1 MYKYK
6 KRRNTMLYVILLH
19 TTKSN
24 NIKLIDFAFLVEIT
38 SRNNIISKYLLR
50 TKYFFSA
57 RLKGYL
63 EKGNSVRYRQT
74 IKKIQSIRREI
85 LIKSDNSTYRLGQ
98 LCMWVNFRGLSLPCF
113 ALHPSSSKSYSREA
127 ATSRQQ

>member
-1 MYKYK
+1 MSLKDYYELSDPEKHFQIMWGQAYVGGIICPLVGIQLITECTPKANGGLIIYK

-63 EKGNSVRYRQT
+63 EKA
-74 IKKIQSIRREI
+74 IR
-85 LIKSDNSTYRLGQ
+85 
-98 LCMWVNFRGLSLPCF
+98 
-113 ALHPSSSKSYSREA
+113 
-127 ATSRQQ
+127 